1 MMTLGEKLAVGTVH
15 QLGQHTF
22 TPAEIVEF
30 ASRYD
35 PQRFHLSEEEAAKTH
50 FGRLCASGWHTA
62 AIWMS
67 RNVAADKVM
76 AERLRAAGETP
87 VEFGPALGLKNVRW
101 TAPVYAGDT
110 ISFTRSFLKLR
121 PLDKRPGWFLA
132 SKHCEAYDS
141 RNRKVMEFDSAQM
154 VRNGDATA

>member
-1 MMTLGEKLAVGTVH
+1 MTLEEKLALGSVQ
-15 QLGQHTF
+15 QLGSHTF
-22 TPAEIVEF
+22 TADEIIDF

-35 PQRFHLSEEEAAKTH
+35 PQRFHLSEAEAAKTH

-67 RNVAADKVM
+67 RNVATDQVLTQN
-76 AERLRAAGETP
+76 LRARGETP

-101 TAPVYAGDT
+101 TAPVFAGDT
-110 ISFTRSFLKLR
+110 VSFTRAFLNLR

-132 SKHCEAYDS
+132 AKHCEAH
-141 RNRKVMEFDSAQM
+141 NGEGKKVMEFDSAQM
-154 VRNGDATA
+154 VRDGKA

>member
-1 MMTLGEKLAVGTVH
+1 MTLGEKLALGTVH
-15 QLGQHTF
+15 QLGTHTF
-22 TPAEIVEF
+22 TPDEIVAF

-67 RNVAADKVM
+67 RNVAADKAL
-76 AERLRAAGETP
+76 AERLRAAGETS

-101 TAPVYAGDT
+101 TAPVFAGDT
-110 ISFTRSFLKLR
+110 ISFTRCFLNLK
-121 PLDKRPGWFLA
+121 PLGKRPGWFLA
-132 SKHCEAYDS
+132 AKHCEAF
-141 RNRKVMEFDSAQM
+141 NAAGKKVMEFDSAQM
-154 VRNGDATA
+154 LRDGAA